1 MDVRSMDYILAIA
14 EQGSLSTAAH
24 KLGVSQ
30 PTLSIFL
37 SRLETDLGTD
47 LFYREKKQL
56 VPTPAGRIY
65 LEAARR
71 IVQVRD
77 QTYQAIY
84 QMTHEQR
91 EVITVGATP
100 LRGSVLMAQVFP
112 LFHRRFPEVKVAIRE
127 GYTGELRSLVKRG
140 EVNLSLG
147 SCCESENPDLD
158 YAIFSREEILIGLP
172 SFHQL
177 AARALTHHG
186 YPKDLPSLSIAELA
200 DTPFVLLAKGNTLR
214 EISDALFAQA
224 RIAPPVI
231 FETNNNL
238 VLSNMVRRGAG
249 AGLIPRSVMTPDAQD
264 IVYFS
269 LQPRYYMNLAAF
281 LPKARRLT
289 LPERYLL
296 YLFIRQDRGN
306 PLYHSALNS
315 RAQLIWDEFES
326 QEGTL

>member
-37 SRLETDLGTD
+37 SRLETELGTD
-47 LFYREKKQL
+47 LFYREKKHL

-91 EVITVGATP
+91 ETITVGATP

-112 LFHRRFPEVKVAIRE
+112 VFHRRFPEIRMQIRE
-127 GYTGELRSLVKRG
+127 GYTGELRELVRRR
-140 EVNLSLG
+140 EVNLALG
-147 SCCESENPDLD
+147 SCFDNECSTLD
-158 YAIFSREEILIGLP
+158 YAIFSKEEILIGLP
-172 SFHQL
+172 SFHRL
-177 AARALTHHG
+177 APRALAEPG
-186 YPKDLPSLSIAELA
+186 YPQKLASLPIAELA

-224 RIAPPVI
+224 GIAPPVI

-238 VLSNMVRRGAG
+238 VLVNMVRRGAG
-249 AGLIPRSVMTPDAQD
+249 AGLIARSAMNAEADD

-269 LQPRYYMNLAAF
+269 LQPRYYMNLTAF

-296 YLFIRQDRGN
+296 YLFIRQDRNN
-306 PLYHSALNS
+306 PLYLPSLNT
-315 RAQLIWDEFES
+315 RAQIIWDEFES
-326 QEGTL
+326 QEGAL